1 MKGVTVLKGV
11 NIERTIF
18 RVLINVFRVSKAR
31 RRGEREEEERRKAP
45 HSRTHTYN

>member
-1 MKGVTVLKGV
+1 MLKKKGEFTSEKL
-11 NIERTIF
+11 F

>member
-18 RVLINVFRVSKAR
+18 RVLINVFRASKVEEKEKGKR
-31 RRGEREEEERRKAP
+31 RRRRKAP
-45 HSRTHTYN
+45 HSRTHF